1 MKKFQKF
8 FKTDYG
14 KFLGITVSLL
24 VILTLYFRFVGPIPF
39 SVSQTT
45 TEKKTTFDVGAEG
58 KVTAIPDTAEIN
70 LGIQVNK
77 TTVEE
82 AQKEAN
88 QKIKQITAELKKIGI
103 EDKYIKTV
111 NYSVYPNYD
120 YQAGQ
125 KITGYNVNIT
135 LRVKI
140 KDFQKI
146 NQAIDAGT
154 SQGANQIGSLN
165 FTIDDEKLEE
175 LKTEA
180 RNQGINKAQKKAK
193 EIAKASGIKIGRLI
207 NVSENVSN
215 NLPVS
220 LTARAIGVGGT
231 TEEKADTQIQPGES
245 EIIVFVVLSYETL

>member
-1 MKKFQKF
+1 MKRFQKF

-14 KFLGITVSLL
+14 KFLGITLSTL
-24 VILTLYFRFVGPIPF
+24 VILTLYFRFAGPIPF

-45 TEKKTTFDVGAEG
+45 TEKKTTFDVGVEG

-70 LGIQVNK
+70 LGIQINK
-77 TTVEE
+77 PTVEG

-88 QKIKQITAELKKIGI
+88 QKTKQIMSELKKIGI
-103 EDKYIKTV
+103 EEKDIKTV
-111 NYSVYPNYD
+111 NYSVYPDYD
-120 YQAGQ
+120 YRVGQ

-154 SQGANQIGSLN
+154 SQGANQIGALS
-165 FTIDDEKLEE
+165 FTIDEEKLED

-180 RNQGINKAQKKAK
+180 RNQAIEKAKKKAR
-193 EIAKASGIKIGRLI
+193 EIAKASGIKIGRLV
-207 NVSENVSN
+207 NVSESDSN
-215 NLPVS
+215 SFPVP
-220 LTARAIGVGGT
+220 LTARAVGVGGVL
-231 TEEKADTQIQPGES
+231 EEKADTQIQPGES
-245 EIIVFVVLSYETL
+245 EVAVFVTLSYETL

>member
-88 QKIKQITAELKKIGI
+88 QKTKQITTELKKIGI